1 MATSLGAQTAQE
13 RAAIFAECNR
23 FLNGHGRKSLQ
34 ETLEALAEEAGTD
47 EVSDIYGTG
56 ALIEDFEQE
65 IASLLGKEAAVFL
78 PTGTMAQQ
86 IALRI
91 WCERAHC
98 TLVGFHP
105 TCHLQ
110 LHEQMGYER
119 LHGLHARL
127 IGEQH
132 RLLTV
137 DDLHLVAEPLAALLI
152 ELPQRE
158 IGGQLPEWDELQA
171 EIAWARERHIAV
183 HMDGAR
189 LWESAPY
196 YGREYAEVAALFDS
210 VYVSFYKGIGGISG
224 AMLTGTQDFI
234 AQARV
239 WQVRHG
245 GRPIALFPYV
255 LAARAGLHVRIT
267 RFPRYHR
274 RAVEIAE
281 ALSAIPGIMVK
292 PRLPQAHM
300 MHVYLPGSVAALS
313 AANAEIAR
321 ESRVQLTRSFSAT
334 ELPGYSK
341 LELTVGDAV
350 EALSTEEI
358 GELFRQLMDRVH
370 GYPE

>member
-1 MATSLGAQTAQE
+1 MATSLDTQKAQE

-23 FLNGHGRKSLQ
+23 FLNGHGRKPLR
-34 ETLEALAEEAGTD
+34 ETLQAMAEEAGKE
-47 EVSDIYGTG
+47 EVADIYGTG

-91 WCERAHC
+91 WSERTHC

-127 IGEQH
+127 IGEHH
-132 RLLTV
+132 RLLTLE
-137 DDLHLVAEPLAALLI
+137 DLQLVAEPLAALLI

-158 IGGQLPEWDELQA
+158 IGGQLPEWDELKA
-171 EIAWARERHIAV
+171 EIVWAREHRIAV
-183 HMDGAR
+183 HLDGAR
-189 LWESAPY
+189 LWEAAPY

-224 AMLTGTQDFI
+224 AMLTGTKDFI
-234 AQARV
+234 AEARV

-245 GRPIALFPYV
+245 GRPFSLFPYV
-255 LAARAGLHVRIT
+255 LAARAGLRLRIA
-267 RFPRYHR
+267 RFPGYHT
-274 RAVEIAE
+274 RAVEIADV
-281 ALSAIPGIMVK
+281 LSAIPGIMVK
-292 PRLPQAHM
+292 PLPPQTHM

-321 ESRVQLTRSFSAT
+321 ESRVQVARGFTPT

-350 EALSTEEI
+350 EAFSIDEI
-358 GELFRQLMDRVH
+358 GQLFRQLMHMID
-370 GYPE
+370 GNP